1 MSTSKSSNFAC
12 PLAKRGHLACPV
24 AKFPKRITFGG
35 GTVRKK
41 TKKRENK
48 TDQNTRKRK
57 SRKNIEDRYG

>member
-1 MSTSKSSNFAC
+1 M
-12 PLAKRGHLACPV
+12 
-24 AKFPKRITFGG
+24 FGG

-57 SRKNIEDRYG
+57 SRVEKNIEDRYG